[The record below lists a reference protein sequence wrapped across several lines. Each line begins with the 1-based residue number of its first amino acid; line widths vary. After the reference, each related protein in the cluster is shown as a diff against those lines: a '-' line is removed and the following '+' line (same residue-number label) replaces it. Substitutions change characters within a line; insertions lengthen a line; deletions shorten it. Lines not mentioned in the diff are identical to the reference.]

1 LLLHVIFEALHT
13 GDIMK
18 IFIQTAF
25 LSLLLFSGLTLAQEK
40 QDEEQAFL
48 KSLSYQS
55 GNVAISEA
63 NARFELKPGF
73 KYLAQADA
81 RKVLEDYWGNPPDE
95 TVLGLIVPEKEP
107 LGSEHS
113 WAVVVTYNSDGY
125 VSDEDAS
132 KIDYTDML
140 KDMQADTEA
149 SNEYRVEQGYEKLKL
164 IGWAE
169 TPRYDAATKRMYWAK
184 EIAFEGSES
193 NTLNYDIRVLG
204 RQGYLSLEA
213 VASMQD
219 LARVNEGMK
228 QILPMAQF
236 NTGNTYADY
245 NPSTDKLAAY
255 GLAALVGG
263 GVAAKTGLLA
273 KLGALLL
280 AGKKFIVI
288 IFIAL
293 AAFVKKIF
301 SKKDK
306 KTVE

>member
-1 LLLHVIFEALHT
+1 
-13 GDIMK
+13 MK
-18 IFIQTAF
+18 
-25 LSLLLFSGLTLAQEK
+25 SLITTFFSGLFLLSGLAFAQEAE
-40 QDEEQAFL
+40 QEEQAFL
-48 KSLSYQS
+48 KSLQYQS
-55 GNVAISEA
+55 GNVAIAEA

-73 KYLAQADA
+73 KYLAQTDA
-81 RKVLEDYWGNPPDE
+81 RKVLEEYWGNPPDE

-132 KIDYTDML
+132 NIDYTDML
-140 KDMQADTEA
+140 KDMQAETEA

-169 TPRYDAATKRMYWAK
+169 TPRYDSATKRMYWAK
-184 EIAFEGSES
+184 EIAFDGAKS

-213 VASMQD
+213 VADIKD
-219 LARVNEGMK
+219 LARVNDGMK

-245 NPSTDKLAAY
+245 NPNTDKLAAY

-288 IFIAL
+288 ILIAL
-293 AAFVKKIF
+293 AAFLKKLF